1 MEIKTSF
8 ITIGEGDNPTKSLLS
23 TLYQYDEEGNLTY
36 EPTEDDKWDLIRR
49 LRDEL
54 LTQSDWV
61 VIKAS
66 EEGTTVPANWTAY
79 RQALRDLPQVFNTPE
94 EVVLPDMP
102 S

>member
-8 ITIGEGDNPTKSLLS
+8 ITIGEGDNPTKSLLE
-23 TLYQYDEEGNLTY
+23 TLNVYDEEGNLTY
-36 EPTEDDKWDLIRR
+36 EPTENDKWDLIRR